1 MQYIDY
7 AELRWM
13 SSMEDRITI
22 FLSIKRNVEL
32 RYLAVDEENT
42 HERVIRNEDNLAEE
56 LRTNEY
62 NNM

>member
-1 MQYIDY
+1 
-7 AELRWM
+7 M